1 MKKNTMTEKEYRRSQ
16 GLDSKDIG
24 SNYLKR
30 KEIVRRLKLKNGKT
44 ARIWKLKKAALY
56 MVILKTN

>member
-1 MKKNTMTEKEYRRSQ
+1 MNAKEYKKIF
-16 GLDSKDIG
+16 GLETKDVG

-44 ARIWKLKKAALY
+44 ARIWSLPKKNLY
-56 MVILKTN
+56 AIMLKTG